1 MGSSRLS
8 EEERFR
14 RVMGHPAGLFVLF
27 FVELWERFSFYGM
40 RALLILYMTKELMF
54 GDSLSYGIYGAYGAL
69 VYATPIIGG
78 MLADRVLGYKKAI
91 TLGAVLMAFGH
102 FAMTFDHS
110 TLQALLGSMA
120 QETGTHNLLAVTV
133 GGSTFHLQTTIFFY
147 ASLALLIIG
156 NGFFKPNISSLVGK
170 LYDDD
175 EVDEGKRDAGF
186 TIFYM
191 GINIGAFLAPILPG
205 AIGETYGWHYG
216 FGMAGVG
223 MVLGLIIFLYFQY
236 MLGDHGRP
244 PDRERYEKFAPL
256 IYVGSFLSVPAIAT
270 LVYAHGSLSLVL
282 AAAGIFVYGGLLYY
296 AFTKDKTARDRL
308 LVVLVLVLFSMTF
321 WAFFEQ
327 AGSSINLFTDRNV
340 NRTVL
345 GWTIPTSA
353 FQSVNPAFIIALAPL
368 FSMVWEGLNDAEME
382 PSTPIKFALGLLQLA
397 AGFGVLFLGIQ
408 FAGPNG
414 MVALGFLLGGYLL
427 HTTGELCLSPVGLSM
442 VTKLSPKETVGLVM
456 GAWFLSSSFAHYI
469 AGLFAKLASAPKG
482 GDMAKMAASERL
494 PIYAELFGTISVIA
508 AAVGVVCLLL
518 SPKLKEWMHGVR

>member
-1 MGSSRLS
+1 
-8 EEERFR
+8 
-14 RVMGHPAGLFVLF
+14 
-27 FVELWERFSFYGM
+27 
-40 RALLILYMTKELMF
+40 
-54 GDSLSYGIYGAYGAL
+54 
-69 VYATPIIGG
+69 
-78 MLADRVLGYKKAI
+78 
-91 TLGAVLMAFGH
+91 
-102 FAMTFDHS
+102 
-110 TLQALLGSMA
+110 
-120 QETGTHNLLAVTV
+120 
-133 GGSTFHLQTTIFFY
+133 
-147 ASLALLIIG
+147 
-156 NGFFKPNISSLVGK
+156 
-170 LYDDD
+170 
-175 EVDEGKRDAGF
+175 
-186 TIFYM
+186 
-191 GINIGAFLAPILPG
+191 
-205 AIGETYGWHYG
+205 
-216 FGMAGVG
+216 
-223 MVLGLIIFLYFQY
+223 

-282 AAAGIFVYGGLLYY
+282 GAAGIFVYGGLLYY

-414 MVALGFLLGGYLL
+414 MVALGILLGGYLL

-508 AAVGVVCLLL
+508 ASVGVVCLLV